1 MNYAYFTVDFFLSFL
16 IFFLSKETY
25 RYSGHGSI
33 IYWKYKAE
41 FIEKIK
47 YRQRLSCL
55 IKGNGNGSDAP
66 FQHFYSPFSSLLR
79 SSSSFPGR
87 NGIMLPTCLLVGH
100 FHNQRL
106 TQPHKYNLFLSFL
119 HQHHRSYFTPA
130 NDTYVYNN
138 TVLNRAI
145 KVSKLKVYRES
156 FRGSNSSC
164 RMCACVN

>member
-55 IKGNGNGSDAP
+55 KAMEMVQMPRFNIFIPRFLLCYVLHLLSLEGTELCYPLA
-66 FQHFYSPFSSLLR
+66 SSLVISTIKDLHSHTNIT
-79 SSSSFPGR
+79 SSSRSFT
-87 NGIMLPTCLLVGH
+87 NTTVPTLLL
-100 FHNQRL
+100 QTIL
-106 TQPHKYNLFLSFL
+106 TCTITLF
-119 HQHHRSYFTPA
+119 
-130 NDTYVYNN
+130 
-138 TVLNRAI
+138 
-145 KVSKLKVYRES
+145 
-156 FRGSNSSC
+156 
-164 RMCACVN
+164 